1 MTEESLKRISE
12 LLYSTG
18 LPGRV
23 LAVIPVNAASTY
35 EVYADGEKESC
46 VCETYGVNR
55 EEIANFIAAAPE
67 IVAALLAEVQS
78 LRLDMAA
85 EVAAHEQTRRERDAG
100 RTRVAAERDEWQ
112 ARYEGMEAA
121 LRVVLEVMAR
131 P

>member
-1 MTEESLKRISE
+1 MTNEELKRISE
-12 LLYSTG
+12 LLNSTG

-23 LAVIPVNAASTY
+23 LTVTPANAASTY
-35 EVYADGEKESC
+35 EVYEDGEKDKC
-46 VCETYGVNR
+46 VCETFGPKR
-55 EEIANFIAAAPE
+55 EEIANFFSAAPD

-85 EVAAHEQTRRERDAG
+85 EESAHEQTRRERDAG

-121 LRVVLEVMAR
+121 LRVVLEVTAR